1 MRERESEE
9 KRSKTEKIRTNVRE
23 GRNRGQ
29 GKRRNRITTVCP
41 SATPPPAPL
50 TPHPNL
56 GGENREG
63 EKQC

>member
-1 MRERESEE
+1 MRERE
-9 KRSKTEKIRTNVRE
+9 RRNISKTEKIRTNVRE

-29 GKRRNRITTVCP
+29 GKHRNRIIIVCP
-41 SATPPPAPL
+41 SATPPPAPP